1 MVNMSPLGWL
11 WPIIIPVALL
21 NMAVLNISRGCI
33 TAKLMVP
40 IETVSICVGSFL
52 LFKQIKMKCS
62 RSAFPMKSRIISAAS
77 FGSSIRLFKYQ
88 SVSSLTI
95 WTLTT
100 SILFLLIMDKLY
112 TFY

>member
-40 IETVSICVGSFL
+40 IETVSICVGSF
-52 LFKQIKMKCS
+52 CY
-62 RSAFPMKSRIISAAS
+62 
-77 FGSSIRLFKYQ
+77 SS
-88 SVSSLTI
+88 
-95 WTLTT
+95 
-100 SILFLLIMDKLY
+100 KLK
-112 TFY
+112 